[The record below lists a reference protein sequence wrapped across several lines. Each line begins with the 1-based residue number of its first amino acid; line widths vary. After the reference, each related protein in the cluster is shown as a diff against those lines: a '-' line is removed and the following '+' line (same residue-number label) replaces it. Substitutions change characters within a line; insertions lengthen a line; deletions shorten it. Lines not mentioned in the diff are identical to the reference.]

1 MANIVLRNGW
11 NQPATYKNVASV
23 TFQTDVEG
31 VTATYYENGSGG
43 SGGLGAQANWSQNND
58 QAADYIKNR
67 PFYSSYEEIIAP
79 IIIELIDNGD
89 GLYGAVLGELSEFTE
104 TEYTVVWGDDLWF
117 CDVVEKEGKKYLGNL
132 DLVGITTETIE
143 GDVPPFVGIYEDG
156 LLTFYSDSAAALN
169 IGLGGPEII
178 HKINAKYLPDGLM
191 GNADWNAKEGEP
203 GYIANK
209 PETLG
214 LDEEALAKYLADNK
228 YVTESALNNYV
239 TTAKLEATLGS
250 YVTSESL
257 NTALTDKLKN
267 YVTTSSLSETLK
279 NYYTGTQVDDK
290 ISTASTNI
298 INQIDKELE
307 SYATLTKV
315 NELLANLVDKNYIE
329 NRLTERLKETQAD
342 WSIEDTTRLAAIKN
356 KPFGNIPD
364 IIAITDDLEP
374 AIFEAVE
381 GGWQT
386 NLGITLDET
395 KNYVVFWGEE
405 EVSCQIGVANE
416 YFVLSADGTIFTTVQ
431 PEEGL
436 KIGLRYANNIYR
448 MQKKYLPVEE
458 LREDILEGM
467 ASQKYVDDKVA
478 AVPQADWTE
487 KNEESQAFIKNKP
500 TIPPTP
506 VQSDWN
512 ATSGLAYIRNKPTI
526 PAAQIQSDWF
536 QTDDSKKDFIKNKPT
551 IPDAQIQS
559 NWAQT
564 DSAKIDFIR
573 NKPSFYANWN
583 AKEGTSRIVDMP
595 EVFRHST
602 EAEGM
607 EEVLIDTPE
616 GWVKKEVTKLTMT
629 VTFDDDTVKVYSM
642 VGTEVTS

>member
-1 MANIVLRNGW
+1 MATIVLRNGW
-11 NQPATYKNVASV
+11 NEPQNYNATSV
-23 TFQTDVEG
+23 TFLDPNGNE
-31 VTATYYENGSGG
+31 VTFYENGTGG
-43 SGGLGAQANWSQNND
+43 GGTGGVGVQADWAQINPYHPS
-58 QAADYIKNR
+58 YIKNR
-67 PFYSSYEEIIAP
+67 PFYIYYDAIVEPNAKNFEVDAHNLYVVELQLEEP
-79 IIIELIDNGD
+79 IIEGQDYIVYWKENG
-89 GLYGAVLGELSEFTE
+89 
-104 TEYTVVWGDDLWF
+104 
-117 CDVVEKEGKKYLGNL
+117 YLCKAKL
-132 DLVGITTETIE
+132 IE
-143 GDVPPFVGIYEDG
+143 GDLILGDASLIKEVEQEEDPEPFVGYFVDG
-156 LLTFYSDSAAALN
+156 VNKLI
-169 IGLGGPEII
+169 IGTPEQTSLELVGLFSSEE
-178 HKINAKYLPDGLM
+178 KIQVIDKKFLPD
-191 GNADWNAKEGEP
+191 D
-203 GYIANK
+203 IV
-209 PETLG
+209 G

-228 YVTESALNNYV
+228 YVTESVLDSYV
-239 TTAKLEATLGS
+239 TTAKLETTLGS
-250 YVTSESL
+250 YITSESL
-257 NTALTDKLKN
+257 NATLTEKLKN

-315 NELLANLVDKNYIE
+315 NELLANLVDKNYVE

-342 WSIEDTTRLAAIKN
+342 WSIEDTTKLAAIKN

-381 GGWQT
+381 GGWQA
-386 NLGITLDET
+386 NLGVTLDET
-395 KNYVVFWGEE
+395 KEYVVFWGEE
-405 EVSCQIGVANE
+405 EVLCQIGVTNE
-416 YFVLSADGTIFTTVQ
+416 YFILSADGTIFTTTQ
-431 PEEGL
+431 PEDGL
-436 KIGLRYANNIYR
+436 KIGLRYADNVYR

-487 KNEESQAFIKNKP
+487 KSEESQAFIKNKP
-500 TIPPTP
+500 TIPPAP
-506 VQSDWN
+506 VQSDWL

-526 PAAQIQSDWF
+526 PAAQIQSDWL
-536 QTDDSKKDFIKNKPT
+536 QTDDTKKDFIKNKPT
-551 IPDAQIQS
+551 IPDAQVQS
-559 NWAQT
+559 NWTQS
-564 DSAKIDFIR
+564 DSSKIDFIR

-602 EAEGM
+602 EAEGK
-607 EEVLIDTPE
+607 EEVLLDTPE
-616 GWVKKEVTKLTMT
+616 GWIKKEVTKLTMT